1 MTASVAYQILETMRD
16 RLALISPEN
25 GFNTDAGQRVYLGR
39 RRVNQADVDIGPA
52 LNIYDVSD
60 DVNEATAHGLDP
72 AFVTLRIMVD
82 AFVSDVM
89 NNGLKLAHEVIQD
102 VFDAMLD
109 PADPT
114 LSGLALDSG
123 YAGRRIEYPEAG
135 GDTIS
140 VSLEFTTLY
149 AMVYGTA

>member
-52 LNIYDVSD
+52 LNVYDVSD
-60 DVNEATAHGLDP
+60 DVDETTAHGLDP

-82 AFVSDVM
+82 VFVSDVM
-89 NNGLKLAHEVIQD
+89 NNGLKLAHEVIQ
-102 VFDAMLD
+102 
-109 PADPT
+109 
-114 LSGLALDSG
+114 
-123 YAGRRIEYPEAG
+123 
-135 GDTIS
+135 
-140 VSLEFTTLY
+140 
-149 AMVYGTA
+149 